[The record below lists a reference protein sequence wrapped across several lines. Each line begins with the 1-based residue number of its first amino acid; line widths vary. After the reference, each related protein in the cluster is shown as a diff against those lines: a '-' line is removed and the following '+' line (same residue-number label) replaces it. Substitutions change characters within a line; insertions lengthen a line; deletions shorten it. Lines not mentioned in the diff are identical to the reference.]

1 MTDVLI
7 IGGGAAGLM
16 CARTAALRGKSVLV
30 VERAEKIGKKILISG
45 GGRCNFT
52 NMDVRS
58 ENYISQNPHFCRSAL
73 ARYTP
78 QDFIAMVEQHGIAYH
93 EKTLGQLF
101 CDGSSREIVAM
112 FEKELRISG
121 VRILCNAHDVWVR
134 RKGEHWVVR
143 ACGEDHD
150 AASVVV
156 ATGGLSIPKMGATDY
171 GLQLARE
178 FGHTIVPTQPAL
190 VPLTFSAAD
199 REVFSSLSGVS
210 LPTEIRCGSTTFRE
224 SSLFTHKGVSGP
236 AILQISSYWKQGSS
250 IHMNLLPDADQLREL
265 RSEHAS
271 RMEFKNVLAR
281 FIPKRLAE
289 TWSMMHG
296 ANQPFYRLHAKECE
310 ELLEQLQDWTLQPA
324 GTEGYDKAEVTA
336 GGVDTRELSSKTMES
351 ARVSGLY
358 FIGEV
363 VDVTGWLGGY
373 NFQWAWASGYA
384 AGMHV

>member
-121 VRILCNAHDVWVR
+121 VRILCTPRCLGAAQ
-134 RKGEHWVVR
+134 GR
-143 ACGEDHD
+143 A
-150 AASVVV
+150 
-156 ATGGLSIPKMGATDY
+156 
-171 GLQLARE
+171 
-178 FGHTIVPTQPAL
+178 
-190 VPLTFSAAD
+190 
-199 REVFSSLSGVS
+199 
-210 LPTEIRCGSTTFRE
+210 
-224 SSLFTHKGVSGP
+224 
-236 AILQISSYWKQGSS
+236 
-250 IHMNLLPDADQLREL
+250 
-265 RSEHAS
+265 
-271 RMEFKNVLAR
+271 
-281 FIPKRLAE
+281 
-289 TWSMMHG
+289 
-296 ANQPFYRLHAKECE
+296 
-310 ELLEQLQDWTLQPA
+310 
-324 GTEGYDKAEVTA
+324 
-336 GGVDTRELSSKTMES
+336 
-351 ARVSGLY
+351 
-358 FIGEV
+358 
-363 VDVTGWLGGY
+363 LGGSCM
-373 NFQWAWASGYA
+373 WRGL
-384 AGMHV
+384 